1 MAWEA
6 APWPLNPNRRSGH
19 QQLVGVV
26 DPPKGF
32 GVAPPVGV
40 VALHQPPVGCF
51 HGSHRGTPGELQD
64 SQRLDPLAVRRSVAA
79 VLGTPALTLAG
90 ARASA

>member
-6 APWPLNPNRRSGH
+6 APWPVNPNRRSGD
-19 QQLVGVV
+19 QQLVGSV

-32 GVAPPVGV
+32 GVAPHVGV
-40 VALHQPPVGCF
+40 VALHQPPVGRL
-51 HGSHRGTPGELQD
+51 HRGQRGTPGELQD
-64 SQRLDPLAVRRSVAA
+64 VQRLDPLAIRSSVAA
-79 VLGTPALTLAG
+79 VLGAPALPRPD